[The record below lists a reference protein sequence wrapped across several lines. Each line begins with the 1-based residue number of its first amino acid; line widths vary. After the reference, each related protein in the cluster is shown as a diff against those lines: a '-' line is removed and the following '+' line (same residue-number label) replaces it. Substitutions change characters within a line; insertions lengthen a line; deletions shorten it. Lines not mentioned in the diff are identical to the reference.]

1 MGDDA
6 DAEGFEDVGGGAGDG
21 GGGGGGVGAELE
33 EEPDEAGGGG
43 GGGGTDASAYVS
55 EMFDMYPFSASSVV
69 NPLSDFV
76 NFAKSAFIRV
86 CACVRASMCVCAC
99 ISCSHMCV

>member
-1 MGDDA
+1 VGDDV

-43 GGGGTDASAYVS
+43 GGGVTDAIAHLCQKCLICT
-55 EMFDMYPFSASSVV
+55 FS
-69 NPLSDFV
+69 LHLRFL
-76 NFAKSAFIRV
+76 ILY
-86 CACVRASMCVCAC
+86 
-99 ISCSHMCV
+99 